1 MGVVPGALVP
11 WLRSGWGL
19 PEPAAGPQISQPRL
33 GLAARCD
40 SDCSGWGSSSF
51 GPHFGLK
58 RLSLSPIL
66 GDENGFNIPTVTL
79 CPEVAK
85 YLDLPLAVL
94 ALEQPRDMDGVAKR
108 LFCDAYMY
116 MYQSKKM
123 ALYK

>member
-1 MGVVPGALVP
+1 MLCREDCSLILLAFVDF
-11 WLRSGWGL
+11 
-19 PEPAAGPQISQPRL
+19 QISHL
-33 GLAARCD
+33 TCYVTVECDGICFSFKYSSVGTLIGLFTFF
-40 SDCSGWGSSSF
+40 F
-51 GPHFGLK
+51 G
-58 RLSLSPIL
+58 L

>member
-1 MGVVPGALVP
+1 M
-11 WLRSGWGL
+11 
-19 PEPAAGPQISQPRL
+19 
-33 GLAARCD
+33 
-40 SDCSGWGSSSF
+40 
-51 GPHFGLK
+51 
-58 RLSLSPIL
+58 
-66 GDENGFNIPTVTL
+66 VTL

>member
-1 MGVVPGALVP
+1 MLGSAGAVGTHPFGIWFGTFL
-11 WLRSGWGL
+11 LLSTSGG
-19 PEPAAGPQISQPRL
+19 
-33 GLAARCD
+33 
-40 SDCSGWGSSSF
+40 
-51 GPHFGLK
+51 
-58 RLSLSPIL
+58 
-66 GDENGFNIPTVTL
+66 ENGFNIPTVTL

-116 MYQSKKM
+116 LYQSRKM